1 MAFEFLKKLKDGL
14 SKTRQVLGQKIAE
27 VITGK
32 KVDAATLE
40 ELEGALLSADVGVS
54 ATEEII
60 STLKKASPDS
70 DLREVLK
77 SEVVRL
83 LSCSE
88 SRVPSPESLPPPHA
102 LRLTPYVILVIGV
115 NGTGKTTTIAK
126 LAKRYKDEGKKVLI
140 AAGDTYR
147 AAAVEQLGVWAR
159 RAGVDLIESRMGQ
172 DPAAVAYDAV
182 AGARSRGAEVLIID
196 TAGRL
201 HTKSNLMEELVK
213 VKRVI
218 AKHDPGFPQEVL
230 LVLDATT
237 GQNAISQAKL
247 FTGAVGVTG
256 IALTKLDGT
265 ARGGIVIA
273 IAKELGIPVK
283 YIGVGEKL
291 DDLADFDPA
300 AFAEA
305 LIGQ

>member
-1 MAFEFLKKLKDGL
+1 MAFDFLKKLKDGL
-14 SKTRQVLGQKIAE
+14 SKTRQVLGQKIAQ
-27 VITGK
+27 VVTGK
-32 KVDAATLE
+32 KIDAATLE
-40 ELEGALLSADVGVS
+40 ELEGALLSADVGVA

-60 STLKKASPDS
+60 ATLKKASPDS
-70 DLREVLK
+70 DLHDVLK
-77 SEVVRL
+77 DELVRL
-83 LSCSE
+83 LTFSE
-88 SRVPSPESLPPPHA
+88 SRVTSSGSRPPVPP
-102 LRLTPYVILVIGV
+102 PYVILVVGV

-126 LAKRYKDEGKKVLI
+126 LAKRTKDEGKKVLI
-140 AAGDTYR
+140 AACDTYR
-147 AAAVEQLGVWAR
+147 AAAVEQLDVWAK
-159 RAGVDLIESRMGQ
+159 RAGVDLIEARMGQ

-182 AGARSRGAEVLIID
+182 AGARSRNAEVLIID

-201 HTKSNLMEELVK
+201 HTKSNLMEELK
-213 VKRVI
+213 KIKRVI
-218 AKHDPGFPQEVL
+218 AKHDPAFPQEVL

-237 GQNAISQAKL
+237 GQNAISQARL
-247 FTGAVGVTG
+247 FTEAVGVSG

-265 ARGGIVIA
+265 AKGGIVIA
-273 IAKELGIPVK
+273 ISKELGIPVK

>member
-14 SKTRQVLGQKIAE
+14 SKTRQALGQKIAE

-70 DLREVLK
+70 DLRDVLK
-77 SEVVRL
+77 NEIVRL

-88 SRVPSPESLPPPHA
+88 SLPPPYA
-102 LRLTPYVILVIGV
+102 LRLTPYVVLVIGV

-213 VKRVI
+213 VKRVV

-283 YIGVGEKL
+283 YIGAGEKL
-291 DDLADFDPA
+291 DDLADFDPG

>member
-14 SKTRQVLGQKIAE
+14 SKTRQALGQKIAQ

-60 STLKKASPDS
+60 ATLKKASPDS

-77 SEVVRL
+77 QEIVSL

-88 SRVPSPESLPPPHA
+88 SRVTSHESHDAPPGPH
-102 LRLTPYVILVIGV
+102 VVLVIGV

-213 VKRVI
+213 VKRVV

-265 ARGGIVIA
+265 AKGGIVIA

-291 DDLADFDPA
+291 DDLADFDPG
-300 AFAEA
+300 AFADA

>member
-1 MAFEFLKKLKDGL
+1 
-14 SKTRQVLGQKIAE
+14 
-27 VITGK
+27 
-32 KVDAATLE
+32 VDAATLE
-40 ELEGALLSADVGVS
+40 ELEGALLSADVGLS

-60 STLKKASPDS
+60 ATLKKASPDS

-83 LSCSE
+83 LSLSYTRTPTPDT
-88 SRVPSPESLPPPHA
+88 SDPPGPLPW
-102 LRLTPYVILVIGV
+102 VIVVIGV

-147 AAAVEQLGVWAR
+147 AAAVEQLGVWAQ

-213 VKRVI
+213 VKRVV
-218 AKHDPGFPQEVL
+218 AKHNPGFPQEVL

-265 ARGGIVIA
+265 AKGGIVIA

>member
-1 MAFEFLKKLKDGL
+1 MAFEFLKKLADGL
-14 SKTRQVLGQKIAE
+14 SKTRQALGQKIAE

-77 SEVVRL
+77 GEVVRL
-83 LSCSE
+83 LSLSNT
-88 SRVPSPESLPPPHA
+88 LPP
-102 LRLTPYVILVIGV
+102 TPYTPLLVILVIGV

-147 AAAVEQLGVWAR
+147 AAAVEQLAVWAR

-201 HTKSNLMEELVK
+201 HTKANLMEELVK
-213 VKRVI
+213 VKRVV

-237 GQNAISQAKL
+237 GQNAISQARL

-291 DDLADFDPA
+291 DDLAGFDPG

-305 LIGQ
+305 LLGQ

>member
-14 SKTRQVLGQKIAE
+14 SKTRQALGQKIAE
-27 VITGK
+27 VITGR

-77 SEVVRL
+77 GEVVRL
-83 LSCSE
+83 LSLSNTLH
-88 SRVPSPESLPPPHA
+88 PTPDTPGHLPW
-102 LRLTPYVILVIGV
+102 VILVIGV

-213 VKRVI
+213 VKRVV

-265 ARGGIVIA
+265 AKGGIVIA

-291 DDLADFDPA
+291 DDLADFDPG

>member
-14 SKTRQVLGQKIAE
+14 SKTRQALGQKIAE
-27 VITGK
+27 VITGR

-40 ELEGALLSADVGVS
+40 ELEGALLSADVGIS

-77 SEVVRL
+77 EEIVKL
-83 LSCSE
+83 LSV
-88 SRVPSPESLPPPHA
+88 VPYTLHP
-102 LRLTPYVILVIGV
+102 TPYTLPLVILVIGV

-213 VKRVI
+213 VKRVV

-247 FTGAVGVTG
+247 FTEAVGVTG

>member
-14 SKTRQVLGQKIAE
+14 SKTRQALGQKIAE
-27 VITGK
+27 VITGR

-60 STLKKASPDS
+60 ATLKKASPDS

-77 SEVVRL
+77 GEVVRL
-83 LSCSE
+83 LSLSNT
-88 SRVPSPESLPPPHA
+88 LPP
-102 LRLTPYVILVIGV
+102 TPYPPLLVILVVGV

-147 AAAVEQLGVWAR
+147 AAAVEQLAVWAR

-213 VKRVI
+213 VKRVV

-247 FTGAVGVTG
+247 FTAAVGVTG

-291 DDLADFDPA
+291 DDLADFDPSS
-300 AFAEA
+300 FAEA
-305 LIGQ
+305 LLGQ

>member
-1 MAFEFLKKLKDGL
+1 MTFEFLKKLKDGL
-14 SKTRQVLGQKIAE
+14 SKTRQALGQKIAQ

-70 DLREVLK
+70 DFREVLK
-77 SEVVRL
+77 REIVRL
-83 LSCSE
+83 LSCSD
-88 SRVPSPESLPPPHA
+88 SLRH
-102 LRLTPYVILVIGV
+102 TPNTLPWVILVVGV

-213 VKRVI
+213 VKRVV

-247 FTGAVGVTG
+247 FTEAVGVTG

-291 DDLADFDPA
+291 DDLADFDPV

-305 LIGQ
+305 LLGQ

>member
-14 SKTRQVLGQKIAE
+14 SKTRQALGQKIAE

-60 STLKKASPDS
+60 ATLKKASPDS

-77 SEVVRL
+77 QEIVRL
-83 LSCSE
+83 LSS
-88 SRVPSPESLPPPHA
+88 SVSTSHFSL
-102 LRLTPYVILVIGV
+102 LTPHVILVIGV

-213 VKRVI
+213 VKRVV

-291 DDLADFDPA
+291 DDLADFDPSS
-300 AFAEA
+300 FAEA
-305 LIGQ
+305 LLGQ

>member
-14 SKTRQVLGQKIAE
+14 SKTRQALGQKIAE

-60 STLKKASPDS
+60 ATLKKASPDS

-77 SEVVRL
+77 QEIVRL
-83 LSCSE
+83 LSSAV
-88 SRVPSPESLPPPHA
+88 STSHFSL
-102 LRLTPYVILVIGV
+102 LTPHVVLVVGV

-213 VKRVI
+213 VKRVV

-291 DDLADFDPA
+291 DDLADFDPSS
-300 AFAEA
+300 FAEA
-305 LIGQ
+305 LLGQ

>member
-14 SKTRQVLGQKIAE
+14 SKTRQALGQKIAE

-32 KVDAATLE
+32 KVDASTLE

-54 ATEEII
+54 ATEDII

-70 DLREVLK
+70 DLRDVLK
-77 SEVVRL
+77 QEIVRL
-83 LSCSE
+83 LSS
-88 SRVPSPESLPPPHA
+88 SDTLHPAPDTPGLPGPLPW
-102 LRLTPYVILVIGV
+102 VILVIGV

-147 AAAVEQLGVWAR
+147 AAAVEQLGVWAQ

-247 FTGAVGVTG
+247 FTEAVGVTG
-256 IALTKLDGT
+256 ITLTKLDGT
-265 ARGGIVIA
+265 AKGGIVIA

-291 DDLADFDPA
+291 DDLADFDPG

>member
-14 SKTRQVLGQKIAE
+14 SKTRQALGQKIAE
-27 VITGK
+27 VITGR

-60 STLKKASPDS
+60 ATLKKASPDS

-77 SEVVRL
+77 GEVVRL
-83 LSCSE
+83 LSLSNT
-88 SRVPSPESLPPPHA
+88 LPP
-102 LRLTPYVILVIGV
+102 TPYPPLLVILVVGV

-126 LAKRYKDEGKKVLI
+126 LAKRYKDEGKKVLL

-147 AAAVEQLGVWAR
+147 AAAVEQLAVWAR

-213 VKRVI
+213 VKRVV

-247 FTGAVGVTG
+247 FTAAVGVTG

-291 DDLADFDPA
+291 DDLADFDPSS
-300 AFAEA
+300 FAEA
-305 LIGQ
+305 LLGQ

>member
-14 SKTRQVLGQKIAE
+14 SKTRQALGQKIAE

-77 SEVVRL
+77 QEIVRL
-83 LSCSE
+83 LSSTV
-88 SRVPSPESLPPPHA
+88 STSHFSP
-102 LRLTPYVILVIGV
+102 LTPHVILVIGV

-147 AAAVEQLGVWAR
+147 AAAVEQLGVWAQ

-213 VKRVI
+213 VKRVV

-265 ARGGIVIA
+265 AKGGIVIA

-291 DDLADFDPA
+291 DDLADFDPG

-305 LIGQ
+305 LMGQ

>member
-14 SKTRQVLGQKIAE
+14 SKTRQALGQKIAE

-70 DLREVLK
+70 DLRDVLK
-77 SEVVRL
+77 QEIVRL
-83 LSCSE
+83 LSS
-88 SRVPSPESLPPPHA
+88 SVSTSHSSL
-102 LRLTPYVILVIGV
+102 LTPHVILVIGV

-213 VKRVI
+213 VKRVV

-237 GQNAISQAKL
+237 GQNAVSQAKL

-265 ARGGIVIA
+265 AKGGIVIA

-291 DDLADFDPA
+291 DDLADFDPG

-305 LIGQ
+305 LLGQ

>member
-1 MAFEFLKKLKDGL
+1 MTFEFLKKLKDGL
-14 SKTRQVLGQKIAE
+14 SKTRQALGQKIAQ

-70 DLREVLK
+70 DFREVLK
-77 SEVVRL
+77 REIVRL
-83 LSCSE
+83 LSCSD
-88 SRVPSPESLPPPHA
+88 SLRH
-102 LRLTPYVILVIGV
+102 TPNTLPWVILVVGV

-147 AAAVEQLGVWAR
+147 AAAEEQLAVWAR

-213 VKRVI
+213 VKRVV

-247 FTGAVGVTG
+247 FTEAVGVTG

>member
-14 SKTRQVLGQKIAE
+14 SKTRQALGQKIAE

-60 STLKKASPDS
+60 ATLKKASPDS

-83 LSCSE
+83 LSLSDTLH
-88 SRVPSPESLPPPHA
+88 PAPGPPGPLPW
-102 LRLTPYVILVIGV
+102 VILVIGV

-213 VKRVI
+213 VKRVV

-237 GQNAISQAKL
+237 GQNAISQARL

-265 ARGGIVIA
+265 AKGGIVIA
-273 IAKELGIPVK
+273 IAKDLGIPVK

-305 LIGQ
+305 LLGQ

>member
-1 MAFEFLKKLKDGL
+1 MAFDFLKKLKDGL
-14 SKTRQVLGQKIAE
+14 SKTRQALGQKIAQ
-27 VITGK
+27 VVTGK
-32 KVDAATLE
+32 KVDSGTLE
-40 ELEGALLSADVGVS
+40 ELEAALLSADVGVA

-60 STLKKASPDS
+60 ATLKKASPDS
-70 DLREVLK
+70 DLHDVLK
-77 SEVVRL
+77 EEIVKL
-83 LSCSE
+83 LS
-88 SRVPSPESLPPPHA
+88 VIPYTPHP
-102 LRLTPYVILVIGV
+102 TPYTPGPLPWIILVVGV

-126 LAKRYKDEGKKVLI
+126 LAKRIKDEGKKVLI
-140 AAGDTYR
+140 AACDTYR
-147 AAAVEQLGVWAR
+147 AAAVEQLDVWAK
-159 RAGVDLIESRMGQ
+159 RAGVDLIEARMGQ

-182 AGARSRGAEVLIID
+182 AGARSRNAEVLIID

-201 HTKSNLMEELVK
+201 HTKSNLMEELK
-213 VKRVI
+213 KIKRVI
-218 AKHDPGFPQEVL
+218 AKHDPVYPQEVL

-237 GQNAISQAKL
+237 GQNAISQARQ
-247 FTGAVGVTG
+247 FTEAVGVSG

-265 ARGGIVIA
+265 AKGGIVIA
-273 IAKELGIPVK
+273 ISKELGIPVK

>member
-14 SKTRQVLGQKIAE
+14 SKTRQALGQKIAE
-27 VITGK
+27 VITGR

-70 DLREVLK
+70 DLRDVLK
-77 SEVVRL
+77 NEIVRL
-83 LSCSE
+83 LSCSK
-88 SRVPSPESLPPPHA
+88 SLPPPYA
-102 LRLTPYVILVIGV
+102 LRLTPYVVLVIGV

-213 VKRVI
+213 VKRVV

-291 DDLADFDPA
+291 DDLAAFDPG

-305 LIGQ
+305 LLGQ

>member
-14 SKTRQVLGQKIAE
+14 SKTRQALGQKIAE

-77 SEVVRL
+77 GEVVQL
-83 LSCSE
+83 LSLSDTLH
-88 SRVPSPESLPPPHA
+88 PATDIPGPLPW
-102 LRLTPYVILVIGV
+102 VILVIGV

-213 VKRVI
+213 VKRVV
-218 AKHDPGFPQEVL
+218 AKHDPSFPQEVL

-265 ARGGIVIA
+265 AKGGIVIA

-291 DDLADFDPA
+291 DDLADFDPGV
-300 AFAEA
+300 FAEA

>member
-14 SKTRQVLGQKIAE
+14 SKTRQALGQKIAE

-60 STLKKASPDS
+60 ATLKKASPDS

-77 SEVVRL
+77 GEVVRL

-88 SRVPSPESLPPPHA
+88 SLPPPHA
-102 LRLTPYVILVIGV
+102 SRLTPYVILVVGV

-213 VKRVI
+213 VKRVV

-291 DDLADFDPA
+291 DDLADFDPG

-305 LIGQ
+305 LLGQ

>member
-14 SKTRQVLGQKIAE
+14 SKTRQALGQKIAE

-70 DLREVLK
+70 DLRDVLK
-77 SEVVRL
+77 QEIVRL
-83 LSCSE
+83 LSS
-88 SRVPSPESLPPPHA
+88 SVSTSHFSL
-102 LRLTPYVILVIGV
+102 LTPHVVLVIGV

-147 AAAVEQLGVWAR
+147 AAAVEQLGVWAQ

-213 VKRVI
+213 VKRVV

-265 ARGGIVIA
+265 AKGGIVIA

-291 DDLADFDPA
+291 DDLADFDPV

-305 LIGQ
+305 LLGQ

>member
-14 SKTRQVLGQKIAE
+14 SKTRQALGQKIAE
-27 VITGK
+27 VITGR

-60 STLKKASPDS
+60 ATLKKASPDS

-77 SEVVRL
+77 GEVVRL
-83 LSCSE
+83 LSLSNT
-88 SRVPSPESLPPPHA
+88 LPP
-102 LRLTPYVILVIGV
+102 TPYPPLLVILVVGV

-213 VKRVI
+213 VKRVV

-247 FTGAVGVTG
+247 FTEAVGVTG

-291 DDLADFDPA
+291 DDLADFDPV

-305 LIGQ
+305 LLGQ

>member
-1 MAFEFLKKLKDGL
+1 
-14 SKTRQVLGQKIAE
+14 
-27 VITGK
+27 
-32 KVDAATLE
+32 LE

-77 SEVVRL
+77 QEIVRL

-88 SRVPSPESLPPPHA
+88 SRVTNHESLPPPHA
-102 LRLTPYVILVIGV
+102 SRLTPYVILVIGV

-147 AAAVEQLGVWAR
+147 AAAVEQLGVWAQ

-213 VKRVI
+213 VKRVV

-265 ARGGIVIA
+265 AKGGIVIA

-291 DDLADFDPA
+291 DDLADFDPG

>member
-1 MAFEFLKKLKDGL
+1 
-14 SKTRQVLGQKIAE
+14 
-27 VITGK
+27 
-32 KVDAATLE
+32 
-40 ELEGALLSADVGVS
+40 
-54 ATEEII
+54 
-60 STLKKASPDS
+60 LKKASPDS

-77 SEVVRL
+77 QEIVRL
-83 LSCSE
+83 LSSTV
-88 SRVPSPESLPPPHA
+88 STSHFSL
-102 LRLTPYVILVIGV
+102 LTPHVILVIGV

-147 AAAVEQLGVWAR
+147 AAAVEQLGVWAQ

-213 VKRVI
+213 VKRVV

-247 FTGAVGVTG
+247 FTEAVGVTG

-265 ARGGIVIA
+265 AKGGIVIA

-291 DDLADFDPA
+291 DDLADFDPG

>member
-14 SKTRQVLGQKIAE
+14 SKTRQALGQKIAE

-40 ELEGALLSADVGVS
+40 ELEGALLSADVGIS

-77 SEVVRL
+77 GEVVRL
-83 LSCSE
+83 LSLSNT
-88 SRVPSPESLPPPHA
+88 LPP
-102 LRLTPYVILVIGV
+102 TPYTPLLVILVVGV

-147 AAAVEQLGVWAR
+147 AAAVEQLAVWAQ

-213 VKRVI
+213 VKRVV

-265 ARGGIVIA
+265 AKGGIVIA

-291 DDLADFDPA
+291 DDLADFDPG

>member
-1 MAFEFLKKLKDGL
+1 
-14 SKTRQVLGQKIAE
+14 
-27 VITGK
+27 
-32 KVDAATLE
+32 
-40 ELEGALLSADVGVS
+40 
-54 ATEEII
+54 
-60 STLKKASPDS
+60 
-70 DLREVLK
+70 
-77 SEVVRL
+77 
-83 LSCSE
+83 
-88 SRVPSPESLPPPHA
+88 
-102 LRLTPYVILVIGV
+102 LVIGV

>member
-1 MAFEFLKKLKDGL
+1 VVDIFSKRLGSLKAGLKKTSEALSGGL
-14 SKTRQVLGQKIAE
+14 ARILSSGEDKSAIVEDI
-27 VITGK
+27 
-32 KVDAATLE
+32 E
-40 ELEGALLSADVGVS
+40 ELLVGADVGVRTAGEIVEQVRSGRVPAS
-54 ATEEII
+54 AEAVRSAI
-60 STLKKASPDS
+60 
-70 DLREVLK
+70 K
-77 SEVVRL
+77 SEIVRI
-83 LSCSE
+83 LSAAE
-88 SRVPSPESLPPPHA
+88 PRAAVPAAKP
-102 LRLTPYVILVIGV
+102 LVIMVVGV

-213 VKRVI
+213 VKRVV

-247 FTGAVGVTG
+247 FTEAVGVTG

-291 DDLADFDPA
+291 DDLADFDPV

-305 LIGQ
+305 LLGQ